1 MSDDT
6 QEIKRLIK
14 QIEEFGESLVRL
26 ARKLEKQNLQRSQN
40 YRTDAANLVAPQKN
54 ETGERSYREVVSR
67 QADLQADYD
76 SDYAKV
82 RRAVLDGT
90 MTPQEAALDLL
101 CGAVADKTMTPNEAA
116 SEIAKLLR
124 PDLPVSQRIAIR
136 EDLKAALAGGDDVA
150 SRIRP
155 LLKNSIQ
162 QAEQRKKVRECRLAL
177 GGMNPI

>member
-6 QEIKRLIK
+6 QEIERLIK
-14 QIEEFGESLVRL
+14 QIGEFGESLARL
-26 ARKLEKQNLQRSQN
+26 ARKLEEQNLQRSQN
-40 YRTDAANLVAPQKN
+40 YQDDAADLVAPEKDK
-54 ETGERSYREVVSR
+54 TVERSYKEVVSR
-67 QADLQADYD
+67 QADVQGDYD

-101 CGAVADKTMTPNEAA
+101 CAAVADKTMTPNEAA

-124 PDLPVSQRIAIR
+124 PDLPVSRRIAIR
-136 EDLKAALAGGDDVA
+136 EDLKASFQAGGDVA

-155 LLKNSIQ
+155 FLKNSIEQ
-162 QAEQRKKVRECRLAL
+162 TEQQRKVHERNLAPAGINL
-177 GGMNPI
+177 I